1 MDAMAAVSRRHRRD
15 RGGRQVMALSKI
27 LKFDWDRLL
36 AKVESAEVK
45 RSLNAMRGKANEIT
59 VNTNLSMSSMM

>member
-1 MDAMAAVSRRHRRD
+1 
-15 RGGRQVMALSKI
+15 MALSKI